1 MVPHELH
8 RPCQRISESENVNV
22 RSAEMHCLHSSL
34 IDVIS
39 LPVTVSR
46 TPTVRAPVVPLL
58 SLPAP

>member
-1 MVPHELH
+1 MDMGSVLTGVTWGVTENS
-8 RPCQRISESENVNV
+8 RESWPVFACA
-22 RSAEMHCLHSSL
+22 RSSL